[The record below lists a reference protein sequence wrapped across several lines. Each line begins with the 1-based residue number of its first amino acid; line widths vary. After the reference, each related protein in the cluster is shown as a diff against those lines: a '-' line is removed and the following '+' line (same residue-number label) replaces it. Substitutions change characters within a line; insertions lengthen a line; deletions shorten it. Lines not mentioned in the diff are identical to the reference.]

1 MIENVYL
8 AQLFGIKSWL
18 YITVQFCVRIGQW
31 AKILTVGPILSYMRK
46 YSDQTMSLELM
57 TRRLTY
63 SVRLSPAYC
72 QFLRLGL
79 DLSRYELPRPVKL
92 YLPPPR
98 TNGVSFGK
106 IGTQETYFKT
116 TFQRQFIAKRQRAKT
131 ATTGHCRWADVS
143 STRATWSGRSASS
156 CNLEW
161 VPRWGSWPTGCP
173 HWRRWDLH
181 PFGTLLLVQRGKMFF
196 CDSAGSGVKIL
207 ICRIRIQSKMD
218 RIRNPGQKSFKC

>member
-1 MIENVYL
+1 VSSGRATKFQKDGDPI
-8 AQLFGIKSWL
+8 FFSGD
-18 YITVQFCVRIGQW
+18 TQW

-92 YLPPPR
+92 YLPPPP

-116 TFQRQFIAKRQRAKT
+116 TFQRQFIAKRQKAKT
-131 ATTGHCRWADVS
+131 ATTGHCR
-143 STRATWSGRSASS
+143 
-156 CNLEW
+156 
-161 VPRWGSWPTGCP
+161 
-173 HWRRWDLH
+173 
-181 PFGTLLLVQRGKMFF
+181 
-196 CDSAGSGVKIL
+196 
-207 ICRIRIQSKMD
+207 
-218 RIRNPGQKSFKC
+218 

>member
-1 MIENVYL
+1 
-8 AQLFGIKSWL
+8 
-18 YITVQFCVRIGQW
+18 
-31 AKILTVGPILSYMRK
+31 MRK
-46 YSDQTMSLELM
+46 HSDQTMSLELM
-57 TRRLTY
+57 THRLTY
-63 SVRLSPAYC
+63 SVQWWQFSPSVFLLWIAAEKLFWSRFLVFRSC
-72 QFLRLGL
+72 QMRRHSSVVAVG
-79 DLSRYELPRPVKL
+79 RAWQAAAVHIWRGRGQGEGTGNRPDW
-92 YLPPPR
+92 
-98 TNGVSFGK
+98 
-106 IGTQETYFKT
+106 
-116 TFQRQFIAKRQRAKT
+116 A
-131 ATTGHCRWADVS
+131 GHCRWAGVS
-143 STRATWSGRSASS
+143 STLATWSGRSTSS